1 MIIKEQKQYY
11 RHKYLRG
18 IILFLLHQI
27 KQLENI
33 EKRLVNILRR
43 IDLYEN

>member
-1 MIIKEQKQYY
+1 MIIQEQKQHY

-27 KQLENI
+27 RQLETV

-43 IDLYEN
+43 IDLT

>member
-18 IILFLLHQI
+18 FILFLLYQI
-27 KQLENI
+27 RQLENI

-43 IDLYEN
+43 IDLNEN